1 MSDAPGREPRG
12 AGDASGTIAH
22 QPIGAGDLHHEPR
35 GHLAGYAPWQF
46 RDYVMEKGIGTLL
59 VAVLSGYLSLLALRQ
74 TLARGVVMATPEMYD
89 MILAQLVS
97 NLVFVG
103 ALFAT
108 NGIVSDD
115 RKNGYF
121 RFYFAKPVR
130 LTSFYLQKFL
140 VAWLGFMLV
149 TALLVPAW
157 MYTFARP
164 APHPAVYLAISA
176 GFLLYTGVGFLVS
189 AFVRTDWL
197 SFIAIYLAAKLVWA
211 RWGSGEGLLAKAV
224 HVLPPMGD
232 QLGALDAAAVSGHVD
247 WTLVLWIG
255 GYGAACLVLGLL
267 ALRKRPL
274 GSG

>member
-1 MSDAPGREPRG
+1 MSDATGREAQG
-12 AGDASGTIAH
+12 AADVGGTVAHERPGGDAA
-22 QPIGAGDLHHEPR
+22 LRHEPR
-35 GHLAGYAPWQF
+35 GHLARYASWQF
-46 RDYVMEKGIGTLL
+46 RDYATEKGIGTLL
-59 VAVLSGYLSLLALRQ
+59 VAVLSGYLSLLTLRGAI
-74 TLARGVVMATPEMYD
+74 TRGVVPTPEMYD
-89 MILAQLVS
+89 MILVQLVG

-140 VAWLGFMLV
+140 VALLGFMIA
-149 TALLVPAW
+149 TALLVPGW
-157 MYTFARP
+157 MYTFDRP
-164 APHPAVYLAISA
+164 APDPALYVAISA

-211 RWGSGEGLLAKAV
+211 RWGSGEGVVAKVV
-224 HVLPPMGD
+224 HLLPPMGD
-232 QLGALDAAAVSGHVD
+232 QLGTLDGAAVSGHIE
-247 WTLVLWIG
+247 WKLVLWIA
-255 GYGAACLVLGLL
+255 GYGVACLVLGLI

>member
-1 MSDAPGREPRG
+1 MSDVRDAIRHEPQG
-12 AGDASGTIAH
+12 AGNVGDAMR
-22 QPIGAGDLHHEPR
+22 HEPR
-35 GHLAGYAPWQF
+35 GHLARYSTWQF

-59 VAVLSGYLSLLALRQ
+59 VAVLSGYLSLMGVRQ
-74 TLARGVVMATPEMYD
+74 VLARGPVSPDMYD

-140 VAWLGFMLV
+140 VAFAGFMLV
-149 TALLVPAW
+149 TVLLVPGW
-157 MYTFARP
+157 KYFFDRP
-164 APHPAVYLAISA
+164 APHPALYVAIAA

-197 SFIAIYLAAKLVWA
+197 SFIAIYLGAKLAWM
-211 RWGSGEGLLAKAV
+211 RWGEGRGPLGKLV
-224 HVLPPMGD
+224 HLLPPMGN
-232 QLGALDAAAVSGHVD
+232 QLGELDQAALAGHVE
-247 WTLVLWIG
+247 LKLLLWIA
-255 GYGAACLVLGLL
+255 GYGAACLALGLI

>member
-1 MSDAPGREPRG
+1 MGDVSATTGDGAPGGGGSLR
-12 AGDASGTIAH
+12 
-22 QPIGAGDLHHEPR
+22 HEPR
-35 GHLAGYAPWQF
+35 GHLARYATWQF

-59 VAVLSGYLSLLALRQ
+59 VAVLSGYLSLMGVRQ
-74 TLARGVVMATPEMYD
+74 VLARGPVSPDMYE
-89 MILAQLVS
+89 MILGQLVS

-140 VAWLGFMLV
+140 VSFAGFMLV
-149 TALLVPAW
+149 TALLVPGW
-157 MYTFARP
+157 RYFFDRP
-164 APHPAVYLAISA
+164 APHPALYLAIAA

-197 SFIAIYLAAKLVWA
+197 SFIAIYLAAKLVWMK
-211 RWGSGEGLLAKAV
+211 WGDGPGLAGKLV
-224 HVLPPMGD
+224 HLLPPMGD
-232 QLGALDAAAVSGHVD
+232 QLGELDHAALGGRLDMK
-247 WTLVLWIG
+247 LVLWIA
-255 GYGAACLVLGLL
+255 GYGAACLVLGLI

>member
-1 MSDAPGREPRG
+1 MNELR
-12 AGDASGTIAH
+12 
-22 QPIGAGDLHHEPR
+22 HEPR
-35 GHLAGYAPWQF
+35 GHLARYAAWQF

-59 VAVLSGYLSLLALRQ
+59 VAVLSGYLSLMGVRQ
-74 TLARGVVMATPEMYD
+74 VLARGGGVGPELYEM
-89 MILAQLVS
+89 MLAQLVS

-140 VAWLGFMLV
+140 VAFAGFLLV
-149 TALLVPAW
+149 TLLLVPGW
-157 MYTFARP
+157 MHFFAQP
-164 APHPAVYLAISA
+164 APHPALLVAIAA

-197 SFIAIYLAAKLVWA
+197 SFIAIYLAAKLAWMT
-211 RWGSGEGLLAKAV
+211 WGESQGPLGQV
-224 HVLPPMGD
+224 VRVLPPMGD
-232 QLGALDAAAVSGHVD
+232 QLGELDRATLAGTIP

-255 GYGAACLVLGLL
+255 GYGVACLFLGLL
-267 ALRKRPL
+267 ALRQRPI

>member
-1 MSDAPGREPRG
+1 MSDVAR
-12 AGDASGTIAH
+12 
-22 QPIGAGDLHHEPR
+22 HEPR
-35 GHLAGYAPWQF
+35 GQLSRYAGWQF
-46 RDYVMEKGIGTLL
+46 RDYLVEKGIGTLL
-59 VAVLSGYLSLLALRQ
+59 VAVLSGYLSLLALHQ
-74 TLARGVVMATPEMYD
+74 TIARGALPPEMYD
-89 MILAQLVS
+89 MILGQLVS

-108 NGIVSDD
+108 NGVVSDD

-140 VAWLGFMLV
+140 LAWVGFMLV
-149 TALLVPAW
+149 TTLLVPGW
-157 MYTFARP
+157 MYFFGQP
-164 APHPAVYLAISA
+164 APHLALYVAVSA

-197 SFIAIYLAAKLVWA
+197 SFIAIYLGAKLA
-211 RWGSGEGLLAKAV
+211 WGVLGSRDDLLGTLV
-224 HVLPPMGD
+224 HALPPMGD
-232 QLGALDAAAVSGHVD
+232 QLNALDRGALAGHIP
-247 WTLVLWIG
+247 WTLVAWIA
-255 GYGAACLVLGLL
+255 GYGMACLVLGLI